1 MIKEHDFE
9 SILHCVKDLSPRQKE
24 RLSLKLSAL
33 MADTTSHHAYQL
45 ITQEELDLL
54 AKSELAEEE
63 RS

>member
-1 MIKEHDFE
+1 MKEHDFE
-9 SILHCVKDLSPRQKE
+9 SILQCINDLSPRQKQ

-33 MADTTSHHAYQL
+33 MAENTANHAYEL
-45 ITQEELDLL
+45 ITQEELDML

>member
-9 SILHCVKDLSPRQKE
+9 SILQCVKDLSPHQKE
-24 RLSLKLSAL
+24 RLSLKLRAL
-33 MADTTSHHAYQL
+33 MVNNTSHHAYEL
-45 ITQEELDLL
+45 ITQEELDML